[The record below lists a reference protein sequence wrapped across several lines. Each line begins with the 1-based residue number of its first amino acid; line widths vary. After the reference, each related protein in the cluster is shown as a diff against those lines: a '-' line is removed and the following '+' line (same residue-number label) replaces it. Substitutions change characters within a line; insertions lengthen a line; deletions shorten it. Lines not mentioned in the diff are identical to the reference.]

1 MFYSHKNLPITLEA
15 YNSSG
20 IKDCEYS
27 YYNFIAQNVSL
38 NINPNANFAFPVNY
52 KKPYRG
58 FNNQGLTSTIQLN
71 FISQVPYD
79 NVFFDNIFAENG
91 IKNNFKMAFGDSIF
105 QSGYLKSFSAS
116 IEPNSLIQNQAEFVF
131 YNTGTNGFTG
141 SVGNENYPINST
153 SGYYYAHGAN
163 TLIAFKDNYNEFSKH
178 QVKRMDFNYSAD
190 VQAIYDIDTI
200 YPSRVIYN
208 KEQIDLTVDLD
219 TYGVGIRDINNVIS
233 GTKIIYTG
241 MVSPSNG
248 IEIFLKTGYL
258 MNKNFNTKPND
269 IINSRISLKYFI

>member
-1 MFYSHKNLPITLEA
+1 MFYSHKNLPITLQA
-15 YNSSG
+15 YNVSG
-20 IKDCEYS
+20 IKDCEYP
-27 YYNFIAQNVSL
+27 YYNFVAQNVSL
-38 NINPNANFAFPVNY
+38 NINPNANFAFSVDY

-58 FNNQGLTSTIQLN
+58 FNTQGLISTIQLS

-91 IKNNFKMAFGDSIF
+91 IKNNFKISFGDSIF
-105 QSGYLKSFSAS
+105 ESGYLRSFSAS
-116 IEPNSLIQNQAEFVF
+116 IDPNNLIQNQAEFVF
-131 YNTGTNGFTG
+131 YNTGLNGFIG
-141 SVGNENYPINST
+141 NGGNENYPINST
-153 SGYYYAHGAN
+153 SGDYYAHGTN
-163 TLIAFKDNYNEFSKH
+163 TLIAFNDNYNEFSKH

-190 VQAIYDIDTI
+190 LQPVYGIDTI

-219 TYGVGIRDINNVIS
+219 TYNVGIRDINNVIN

-241 MVSPSNG
+241 MTSPSNG

>member
-1 MFYSHKNLPITLEA
+1 VLFRSEA
-15 YNSSG
+15 YSASG
-20 IKDCEYS
+20 ILDLKYPNYS
-27 YYNFIAQNVSL
+27 FVAQNVSL
-38 NINPNANFAFPVNY
+38 NVNPSANFTFSVDY

-58 FNNQGLTSTIQLN
+58 INTQGLTSIIQLN

-79 NVFFDNIFAENG
+79 KVFFDNIFAESG
-91 IKNNFKMAFGDSIF
+91 IKNNFKMTFGDSIF
-105 QSGYLKSFSAS
+105 QSGYLKSFNAS
-116 IEPNSLIQNQAEFVF
+116 IEPNNLIQNQAEFVF
-131 YNTGTNGFTG
+131 YNTGINGFTG
-141 SVGNENYPINST
+141 SLGNKNYSINST
-153 SGYYYAHGAN
+153 SGDYYAHGAN
-163 TLIAFKDNYNEFSKH
+163 TLIAFKDGHNEFSKH
-178 QVKRMDFNYSAD
+178 QVKRIDFNYSAD
-190 VQAIYDIDTI
+190 IQTVYDINTI

-248 IEIFLKTGYL
+248 IEIFLKNGYL